1 MSIFVTGD
9 IHGDPRRLSSE
20 IFREQK
26 EMTKDDAVCILGDFG
41 LVLYPEETELEA
53 LFLDWL
59 NGKNFTTVATLGNH
73 ENYDRIGRLPIEEH
87 FGGPVRVLRPS
98 IFLLESGYIYTISGR
113 TVFNFNGAASHDIR
127 DGLLDV
133 NDPKWREKAVRMQ
146 EEGKYLFRVKGY
158 SWWPQEVESDDAV
171 YQRGMDALEAV
182 NYDVDFVFTHC
193 APTSLEERMGFHE
206 HNRLTDYL
214 QTIHEKL
221 PERTQWLFGHYHTN
235 RTVDIGRYCLYEQIV
250 QID

>member
-9 IHGDPRRLSSE
+9 IHGDPRRLSNE

-59 NGKNFTTVATLGNH
+59 DGKNFTTIATLGNH
-73 ENYDRIGRLPIEEH
+73 ENYDRIARLPTAEH
-87 FGGPVRVLRPS
+87 FGGPVRILRPS
-98 IFLLESGYIYTISGR
+98 VFLLESGYIYTIGGK

-133 NDPKWREKAVRMQ
+133 NDPDWREKAVRMQ

-171 YQRGMDALEAV
+171 YQRGIDALQRV

-193 APTSLEERMGFHE
+193 APSEIEEKMGFHE

-214 QTIHEKL
+214 QQIHEKL
-221 PERTQWLFGHYHTN
+221 PEHTQWLFGHYHTN
-235 RTVDIGRYCLYEQIV
+235 RKVDAGRYCLYEQIV